1 MLEKCPE
8 CELPVSDK
16 AITCPHCGYPLK
28 EFSQKSPPR
37 KKSSKR
43 RRLPNGFGQITKIEG
58 KNLRKPYRAMVTV
71 GKTSTGRPICKLLK
85 PQSYF
90 ETYNE
95 AYEAL
100 IEFNKNPYDL
110 DPSITLEALY
120 SKWSE
125 NYFDTLS
132 SANSIRSITAAWA
145 YCWPLY
151 GSDVRSLRI
160 RHLKTTIENAHINE
174 KDGSTRL
181 ASDGTKSRMKSLFN
195 LLFDYAVEYEIVDKN
210 YAREFS
216 ISNQI
221 TRGLRNS
228 DGKHIAFNPDELT
241 KLWNS
246 LNSKRYSDM
255 LLINCYTGWR
265 PQELLN
271 LKLSDINF
279 ENWTMTGGLKTDAG
293 INRTIPIHSKIKNLI
308 LERKA
313 FAESVGCDF
322 LFASSSPKKK
332 GNPMNYKEYSNY
344 FNKTITELNL
354 NPEHRPHDC
363 RKTFVTE
370 AKKVHMDEYAL
381 KRIIGH
387 AITDITEKI
396 YTERDIEWLASEIEK
411 LK

>member
-16 AITCPHCGYPLK
+16 AVTCPHCGYPLK
-28 EFSQKSPPR
+28 EFSKKSPPR
-37 KKSSKR
+37 KKSTKR

-120 SKWSE
+120 DKWSE

-160 RHLKTTIENAHINE
+160 RHLKTTIENAYINE

-221 TRGLRNS
+221 TRGVRNS

-332 GNPMNYKEYSNY
+332 GKPMNYKEYSNY

-354 NPEHRPHDC
+354 NPNHRPHDC